1 MNLIERRRSKRITF
15 YADAVLDRLEPT
27 SALPRVSNL
36 STSGAFI
43 DSPSVLPPGS
53 LSRLTFRVRDR
64 EIRVSV
70 EVRHSVPGIGMGV
83 QFLNLGPED
92 LAAIEALV
100 RAHG

>member
-1 MNLIERRRSKRITF
+1 MHRHAFARAVICSSVFISVRLDGQTE
-15 YADAVLDRLEPT
+15 YAFPEIP
-27 SALPRVSNL
+27 
-36 STSGAFI
+36 
-43 DSPSVLPPGS
+43 PSVLPPGS